1 MTSNQTAAMN
11 VLGKYVGQTVQVLT
25 SQYDANVAPQARAD
39 SVGTFNSAALRG
51 PEKRG
56 LIKIDRAYWK
66 GATITV
72 LAA

>member
-25 SQYDANVAPQARAD
+25 SQHDANVAAQARAD

-51 PEKRG
+51 LEKRG